1 MQEVLDNKR
10 YSVQK
15 VDNKTNRFTVS
26 QCYQTINIKSPE
38 DFELLEKALKYYR
51 DNNQG
56 YMRIRI
62 DQFGVAEL
70 KTY

>member
-1 MQEVLDNKR
+1 MQEVPDNKR

-15 VDNKTNRFTVS
+15 VDNKTNRSTVS
-26 QCYQTINIKSPE
+26 QCYQTINIKSLE

>member
-1 MQEVLDNKR
+1 MQEVQDNKR

-26 QCYQTINIKSPE
+26 QCYQTINIKSLE

-56 YMRIRI
+56 YMRIRV